1 MVSEEKRAHALLSA
15 SSAHIWLHCPPSAR
29 MAESMPQVDTPWA
42 AEGTLAHELAECK
55 ARKKFCPRPG
65 DGYAEKIREI
75 HADPAYAPE
84 MESCTDLYVQ
94 AIDEECM
101 RYSSRPLVV
110 LETRVNYCGTVP
122 EGFGTADCII
132 IGGDTLTIIDY
143 KHGKGVPISAMDN
156 PQLKLYAIGA
166 LNQFNAF
173 YGDAIKH
180 IRLRIVQPRVS
191 DELNDFELTVQDL
204 MQWGNSVVAPVANLA
219 YNGGGECNRGDWC
232 RFCKARAICRQTAN
246 NYLALDAFRAFCQ
259 NEINALSDDEIG
271 DILTR
276 AAGLQAWVAAVEAY
290 ALQASLAGKHI
301 PGHKVVAGR
310 AVRTWTDQDA
320 AFTALQAAGVDQALL
335 YDRKPCALTELE
347 KRLGKAKF
355 KELAGQYVHKPAGK
369 PILAPADDPRPELMG
384 VSVMFGDMNG

>member
-1 MVSEEKRAHALLSA
+1 MRCCQRRPHTFGYTVRLR
-15 SSAHIWLHCPPSAR
+15 R
-29 MAESMPQVDTPWA
+29 MAENSRRWTRRGPQKA
-42 AEGTLAHELAECK
+42 HLRHELAECK

-65 DGYAEKIREI
+65 DDYAEKFGRSTPIRRM
-75 HADPAYAPE
+75 PPE

-204 MQWGNSVVAPVANLA
+204 MQWGNSVVAP
-219 YNGGGECNRGDWC
+219 WP
-232 RFCKARAICRQTAN
+232 IW
-246 NYLALDAFRAFCQ
+246 
-259 NEINALSDDEIG
+259 
-271 DILTR
+271 LTT
-276 AAGLQAWVAAVEAY
+276 AAGNATVAT
-290 ALQASLAGKHI
+290 G
-301 PGHKVVAGR
+301 
-310 AVRTWTDQDA
+310 A
-320 AFTALQAAGVDQALL
+320 AFARREPSAA
-335 YDRKPCALTELE
+335 
-347 KRLGKAKF
+347 KRR
-355 KELAGQYVHKPAGK
+355 
-369 PILAPADDPRPELMG
+369 III
-384 VSVMFGDMNG
+384 

>member
-1 MVSEEKRAHALLSA
+1 MVSEERRAHALLSA

-29 MAESMPQVDTPWA
+29 MAENMPQVDTPWA
-42 AEGTLAHELAECK
+42 TEGTLAHELAECK

-65 DGYAEKIREI
+65 DDYDAKMREI
-75 HADPAYAPE
+75 RANPAYAPE
-84 MESCTDLYVQ
+84 MEGCTDQYIQ

-101 RYSSRPLVV
+101 RYSSRPLVA
-110 LETRVNYCGTVP
+110 LETRVNYCSVVP
-122 EGFGTADCII
+122 ERFGTADCII

-143 KHGKGVPISAMDN
+143 KHGKGVPVSAVDN

-173 YGDAIKH
+173 YGDAIEH

-191 DELNDFELTVQDL
+191 DDSNDFELTVQNL
-204 MQWGNSVVAPVANLA
+204 TQWGECVVAPAANLA
-219 YNGGGECNRGDWC
+219 YNGGGDCNRGDWC
-232 RFCKARAICRQTAN
+232 RFCKARAVCRQTATD
-246 NYLALDAFRAFCQ
+246 YLALEAFAQ
-259 NEINALSDDEIG
+259 KEPIVLSDAEIG

-290 ALQASLAGKHI
+290 ALQACLAGKHI

-310 AVRTWTDQDA
+310 SVRAWTDQDA

-335 YDRKPCALTELE
+335 YDRKPCTLTELE

-355 KELAGQYVHKPAGK
+355 TELAGQYLHKPAGK

-384 VSVMFGDMNG
+384 VSVMFGDANG

>member
-29 MAESMPQVDTPWA
+29 MAENMPQVDTPWA

-55 ARKKFCPRPG
+55 ARKKYCPRPE
-65 DGYAEKIREI
+65 DDYAEKMREI
-75 HADPAYAPE
+75 RANPAYAPE
-84 MESCTDLYVQ
+84 MDGCTDQYIL

-101 RYSSRPLVV
+101 RYSSRPLVA
-110 LETRVNYCGTVP
+110 LETRVDYSSIVP

-143 KHGKGVPISAMDN
+143 KHGKGVPVSATDN

-166 LNQFNAF
+166 LNQYNAF
-173 YGDAIKH
+173 YGDAIDH

-191 DELNDFELTVQDL
+191 DELNDFDLTVRDL
-204 MQWGNSVVAPVANLA
+204 MQWGNSVVAPAANLA
-219 YNGGGECNRGDWC
+219 YGGGEDCNRGDWC
-232 RFCKARAICRQTAN
+232 CFCKARAICRRTATD
-246 NYLALDAFRAFCQ
+246 YLALEAFAQ
-259 NEINALSDDEIG
+259 KEPSVLSDAEIG

-290 ALQASLAGKHI
+290 ALQACLAGKHI

-310 AVRTWTDQDA
+310 SVRAWTDQDA

-335 YDRKPCALTELE
+335 YDRKPCTLAELE

-355 KELAGQYVHKPAGK
+355 KELAGAYVHKPAGK
-369 PILAPADDPRPELMG
+369 PTLAPADDPRPELMG
-384 VSVMFGDMNG
+384 MSVMFGDING